1 MLMGFAGCA
10 WMHPTFSVPHLH
22 FSFPLTPIF
31 LQIFAAMI
39 LLDDSSTFRAL
50 LCLFLAYNS
59 VVECRSKQQSAQ
71 ITVGSWN
78 NMADYLDGG

>member
-22 FSFPLTPIF
+22 FSFPLTPVF
-31 LQIFAAMI
+31 LQILVAKI
-39 LLDDSSTFRAL
+39 LIDDGSTFRAV
-50 LCLFLAYNS
+50 LCLLLANNS

-71 ITVGSWN
+71 ITVGSLKD
-78 NMADYLDGG
+78 MADYSDGR